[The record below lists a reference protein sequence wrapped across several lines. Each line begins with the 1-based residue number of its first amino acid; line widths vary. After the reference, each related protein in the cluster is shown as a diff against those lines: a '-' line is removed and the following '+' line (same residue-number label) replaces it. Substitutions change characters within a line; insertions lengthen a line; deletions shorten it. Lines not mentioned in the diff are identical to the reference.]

1 MFSIRSLRP
10 LTARVVKPLFLQ
22 QKAAIHEVIP
32 LAYSSERGLKPIFSP
47 EALNLVYN
55 KNQQQ
60 LIDRLNEL
68 TVETEHE
75 NQDLFDIMHASY
87 KKSDKAAIFNH
98 AAQAWNND
106 FFLQTLSPEPRP
118 IKEELKSRIARDF
131 GSFEAFQEHFTNYAS
146 TLFGSGWTWLVEDER
161 GLLRIVNTFNAGNPV
176 VSDTLRQ
183 LDSNYIEH
191 ISEADKV
198 PLKKY
203 NGSFAPLLTL
213 NMWEHAY
220 VTDFGPDGKEEYI
233 KAFWKSVDWDKVY
246 NRLFRSTRV

>member
-1 MFSIRSLRP
+1 MFSIRSVRP
-10 LTARVVKPLFLQ
+10 LASRITKPLLAQ
-22 QKAAIHEVIP
+22 RKAYIHEVVP

-47 EALNLVYN
+47 EALNLVYT

-60 LIDRLNEL
+60 LIDRLNQL

-75 NQDLFDIMHASY
+75 NQDLFDIMHSTY
-87 KKSDKAAIFNH
+87 KKAGKGEIFNH

-131 GSFEAFQEHFTNYAS
+131 GSFEAFQEHFTNYAYS
-146 TLFGSGWTWLVEDER
+146 LFGSGWTWLVEDER
-161 GLLRIVNTFNAGNPV
+161 GALRIVNTFNAGNPV

-183 LDSNYIEH
+183 LDSDHVETL
-191 ISEADKV
+191 SEADRV
-198 PLKKY
+198 PIKRY

-220 VTDFGPDGKEEYI
+220 VPDFGPDGKEEYI
-233 KAFWKSVDWDKVY
+233 KAFWKSVDWEKVY
-246 NRLFRSTRV
+246 SRLFRSSRT